1 MFKLNIRY
9 FGSSENTRRRF
20 YFQWLSIENKLTTQ
34 YKDYSILE
42 IIYYHIVWYTG
53 LFPTNR
59 PT

>member
-9 FGSSENTRRRF
+9 FGISENTRRF
-20 YFQWLSIENKLTTQ
+20 YFQWLSIKNKLTTQ
-34 YKDYSILE
+34 YKDYSTTLE